1 MRSVPARK
9 RAALRAIAAGALLAV
24 SIGLSG
30 CAIYDED
37 GVAPEVFC
45 GYLYD
50 CGNHGGADDNDSGG
64 PPDVFDSGRGSSS
77 SNTPLP
83 E

>member
-1 MRSVPARK
+1 MRPLPAHK
-9 RAALRAIAAGALLAV
+9 RTALRAIGPGVLLAI
-24 SIGLSG
+24 STGLSG

-37 GVAPEVFC
+37 GIAPEVFC

-50 CGNHGGADDNDSGG
+50 CGNHGGHDDG
-64 PPDVFDSGRGSSS
+64 PPDVSDPGRGSDR
-77 SNTPLP
+77 SNSPRP

>member
-1 MRSVPARK
+1 MRPVPAHK
-9 RAALRAIAAGALLAV
+9 RAALRAIGPGVLLAM

-30 CAIYDED
+30 CAIYDEY

-50 CGNHGGADDNDSGG
+50 CGNHGGSDDNEQSG

>member
-9 RAALRAIAAGALLAV
+9 RVALRAIGPGVLLV
-24 SIGLSG
+24 MSIGLSG

-37 GVAPEVFC
+37 GIAPEVFC

-50 CGNHGGADDNDSGG
+50 CGNHGGSDDDDSGG
-64 PPDVFDSGRGSSS
+64 PPDVSDPGRGPSPSGP
-77 SNTPLP
+77 PLP

>member
-1 MRSVPARK
+1 MRPVPAHK
-9 RAALRAIAAGALLAV
+9 RAALRAIGPGVLLAM
-24 SIGLSG
+24 SISLSG

-50 CGNHGGADDNDSGG
+50 CGNHGGSDDNDQGG
-64 PPDVFDSGRGSSS
+64 PPDVSDPGRGASPIGS
-77 SNTPLP
+77 PPP

>member
-1 MRSVPARK
+1 MRPVPAHK
-9 RAALRAIAAGALLAV
+9 RAALRAIGPGVLLAM

-30 CAIYDED
+30 CAIYDEE

-50 CGNHGGADDNDSGG
+50 CGRHSEHDPGG
-64 PPDVFDSGRGSSS
+64 PPDVFDSGRGSGGSS
-77 SNTPLP
+77 SPLP

>member
-1 MRSVPARK
+1 M
-9 RAALRAIAAGALLAV
+9 LLAL

-37 GVAPEVFC
+37 GVAPEAFC

-50 CGNHGGADDNDSGG
+50 CGSHSEKDPGG
-64 PPDVFDSGRGSSS
+64 PPDVSDPGRGPSPSG
-77 SNTPLP
+77 PPPP

>member
-1 MRSVPARK
+1 MRSIPAHK
-9 RAALRAIAAGALLAV
+9 RAALRAIGPGVLLAI

-50 CGNHGGADDNDSGG
+50 CGNHGDGNGDG
-64 PPDVFDSGRGSSS
+64 PPDVSDPGRGPSPGGS
-77 SNTPLP
+77 PLP

>member
-1 MRSVPARK
+1 MRSVPAHK
-9 RAALRAIAAGALLAV
+9 RAVLRAIGLGMLLAM

-30 CAIYDED
+30 CAIYDEY
-37 GVAPEVFC
+37 GIAPEAFC

-50 CGNHGGADDNDSGG
+50 CGNHGGSDDNDQGG
-64 PPDVFDSGRGSSS
+64 PPDVFDSGRGSSR
-77 SNTPLP
+77 PPPP

>member
-1 MRSVPARK
+1 VPAHE
-9 RAALRAIAAGALLAV
+9 RAALRGIGPGVLLAM

-30 CAIYDED
+30 CAIYDEN

-50 CGNHGGADDNDSGG
+50 CGNHGGSDDGG
-64 PPDVFDSGRGSSS
+64 PPDLSDPGRGPNPTGSAQ
-77 SNTPLP
+77 PQ
-83 E
+83 